1 MGLLSLRPGDSLT
14 IPRKRLGLVH
24 KSPRPDYTTRTRI
37 KWAKHVAEDP
47 ARVRSSGLT
56 RACHSP
62 PEGIRCD
69 YWPFPSGPIA
79 RHTRAFT
86 RLWREDLM
94 VLNFTTSRID
104 GVIVVYLSGGILF
117 GEESASLLI
126 LVKDLLKKSRQI
138 VLDLG
143 NVTHFDS
150 GSVGTLVA
158 VCASARKVGGDIKF
172 ANLGNHIKEVLQIT
186 KFFTVFEIFGKTEVA
201 IASFNRV
208 AEK

>member
-1 MGLLSLRPGDSLT
+1 
-14 IPRKRLGLVH
+14 
-24 KSPRPDYTTRTRI
+24 
-37 KWAKHVAEDP
+37 
-47 ARVRSSGLT
+47 
-56 RACHSP
+56 
-62 PEGIRCD
+62 
-69 YWPFPSGPIA
+69 
-79 RHTRAFT
+79 
-86 RLWREDLM
+86 M
-94 VLNFTTSRID
+94 VPNFTTRRIA

-150 GSVGTLVA
+150 GSVGSLVA

-172 ANLGNHIKEVLQIT
+172 ANLGNHTKEVLQIT
-186 KFFTVFEIFGKTEVA
+186 KFFTVFEIFGKTEDA

>member
-1 MGLLSLRPGDSLT
+1 M
-14 IPRKRLGLVH
+14 
-24 KSPRPDYTTRTRI
+24 
-37 KWAKHVAEDP
+37 AEDP
-47 ARVRSSGLT
+47 AHVRSSGLT

-69 YWPFPSGPIA
+69 YWPSPSGSIA

-86 RLWREDLM
+86 RLWREHLM

-117 GEESASLLI
+117 GEESASMLI

-186 KFFTVFEIFGKTEVA
+186 KLFTVFEIFGKTEVA